1 MNSMH
6 ILLVEDNE
14 GDILLITDAINDFK
28 TKTTISAVKNGKLA
42 LEYLFKIGQFENAV
56 RPDIIILDI
65 NLPLKNGL
73 EILKLIKKN
82 DFTKVI
88 PVIMFTTSSSKNDI
102 LQSYSNYANA
112 FITKPIEV
120 NDFIEAI
127 KSIEKFWLQTVQ
139 LPNK

>member
-1 MNSMH
+1 MH

-28 TKTTISAVKNGKLA
+28 TKTTINVVKNGKLA

-56 RPDIIILDI
+56 YPDIIILDI

-102 LQSYSNYANA
+102 LQSYTNYANA
-112 FITKPIEV
+112 FITKPIDV
-120 NDFIEAI
+120 IDFIEEI